1 MSQPAEERHRAEAD
15 DLLEDFKLTG
25 FVPYLLNQAMSR
37 LDNNLRIA
45 LKPFDLSVHQWRVLF
60 MIRLNGPQSIGD
72 ISAGTV
78 MGQSTITRVADQL
91 EKAGLASRAPME
103 NNNRVILLSLTE
115 SGEELVRRVI
125 PHTFA
130 IHDGAIAEMDAA
142 EQQQLFELL
151 RKLAANLRRHEAK
164 QRFES
169 V

>member
-1 MSQPAEERHRAEAD
+1 MNEPAEKHETLD
-15 DLLEDFKLTG
+15 QDLLADFQLSD

-37 LDNNLRIA
+37 LDLTLRHA

-60 MIRLNGPQSIGD
+60 MIRMNGPVSIGD

-91 EKAGLASRAPME
+91 EAAGLARRQPMV
-103 NNNRVILLSLTE
+103 NNNRVVLLTLTE
-115 SGEELVRRVI
+115 AGRDLIEEVI
-125 PHTFA
+125 PHAFA
-130 IHDGAIAEMDAA
+130 IHDGAVDGLDTAERR
-142 EQQQLFELL
+142 QLFELL